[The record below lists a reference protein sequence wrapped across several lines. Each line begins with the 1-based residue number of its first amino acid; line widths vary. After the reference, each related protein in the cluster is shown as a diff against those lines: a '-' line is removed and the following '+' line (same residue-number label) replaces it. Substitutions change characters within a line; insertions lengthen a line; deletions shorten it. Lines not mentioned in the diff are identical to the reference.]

1 MDISQQ
7 YRQALQ
13 RLRGASKVFSL
24 GGSFLKVL
32 GEGALFIW
40 PTDSCSFVFEH
51 SPP

>member
-13 RLRGASKVFSL
+13 RAGGAPKVFSL

-32 GEGALFIW
+32 GKGTPFIW